1 MSRDITLKIDQELLE
16 KVKIIAQN
24 KNPLRKIDSY
34 AEAVRESL
42 IDFVNKNKKILEEN
56 IQTQDQ
62 EQNQEVS
69 T

>member
-62 EQNQEVS
+62 EQNQEVP

>member
-1 MSRDITLKIDQELLE
+1 MDQNILE
-16 KVKIIAQN
+16 KVREIAQ
-24 KNPLRKIDSY
+24 KKHPLRNINTY

-56 IQTQDQ
+56 IEIQDQ
-62 EQNQEVS
+62 EQNQEVP